1 MPRARRQ
8 MVRSSDNLELDAF
21 AIAESERELVPGL
34 ASPAVQLTPP
44 LPPLAAFAV
53 LFRAGFLTPLGC
65 VCARPLFLASGEPT
79 LAVQIDRLK
88 IAARALQTPLRK
100 AEEQMLLDAAS
111 RPEACPLGTEWKCL
125 TPSIVRAQWMQQN
138 ACHVPASADE
148 RRFFAQQFR
157 RLVASTKAVRGPLV
171 DDSWARPVALEEV
184 NEEALEALCA
194 NLDISYRPGREW
206 SFGWRCLPVSR
217 RPALLV
223 SYDEVHAKAKVGE
236 RIFVEEAAVPG
247 PLLQFE
253 GPDNPCC
260 GLRAAALFLLSEK
273 TLSQPPPAEE
283 VERLISILGV
293 DGRLCR
299 V

>member
-8 MVRSSDNLELDAF
+8 VARSSDNLELDVF
-21 AIAESERELVPGL
+21 AATESEREHVPEL

-44 LPPLAAFAV
+44 LHPLAAFAV
-53 LFRAGFLTPLGC
+53 LFRAGFVTPIGC
-65 VCARPLFLASGEPT
+65 VCARPVFLASGEPT
-79 LAVQIDRLK
+79 LAVQVDRLK

-100 AEEQMLLDAAS
+100 AEEQMLLEAAA
-111 RPEACPLGTEWKCL
+111 RPAACPLGTEWKCL
-125 TPSIVRAQWMQQN
+125 SPAILRAQWMQQSVFR
-138 ACHVPASADE
+138 VPATTDE

-184 NEEALEALCA
+184 DEEALAALCT
-194 NLDISYRPGREW
+194 NLDIDYRRGREW
-206 SFGWRCLPVSR
+206 SFGWQCLPVSR

-223 SYDEVHAKAKVGE
+223 TYDEVYAKAKVGE

-253 GPDNPCC
+253 GAGNPCC
-260 GLRAAALFLLSEK
+260 GLRAAALFLLSER
-273 TLSQPPPAEE
+273 TLTQPPPTEA
-283 VERLISILGV
+283 VDRLISLLRA